1 MIYLSLPDR
10 VLPQCGSFGLD
21 IPQDNAFASV
31 DGKDLAAGMQASQ
44 DSQPQ
49 SLPQFP
55 GESALKHIVDKWIE
69 TAESRLSSQR
79 LLGVARGGDAPASRM
94 ISDEYVPRKI
104 PQTHKDYE
112 KVERSRERA
121 MHINAQNADRRF
133 LIEMAERSKLYDLVR
148 ACVESKAPML
158 AKELHTLCAIVDK
171 NDPNN
176 SFFDGPLAW
185 EAVLLVLKEPVR
197 TQADKDYYKA
207 AEAMQLAHHL
217 PDGCSADDYA
227 TKATAFNTNILPNL
241 AQPYSDADAAYY
253 LINLMPKSLRET

>member
-21 IPQDNAFASV
+21 IPQDIAFASV

-69 TAESRLSSQR
+69 TSESRLSSQR

-133 LIEMAERSKLYDLVR
+133 LIEMAERSSPSSCD
-148 ACVESKAPML
+148 
-158 AKELHTLCAIVDK
+158 
-171 NDPNN
+171 
-176 SFFDGPLAW
+176 
-185 EAVLLVLKEPVR
+185 
-197 TQADKDYYKA
+197 
-207 AEAMQLAHHL
+207 
-217 PDGCSADDYA
+217 A
-227 TKATAFNTNILPNL
+227 T
-241 AQPYSDADAAYY
+241 
-253 LINLMPKSLRET
+253 